1 MAVTKT
7 SQSAKLIIKVQ
18 TKTNA
23 KGEAVYA
30 QRSISNLN
38 PAVADSDV
46 YTVGSAVAGL
56 QKYPVETVSRQDT
69 AALAN
74 A

>member
-18 TKTNA
+18 TKTDAN
-23 KGEAVYA
+23 GDAVYA

-46 YTVGSAVAGL
+46 YTVGTAVAAL
-56 QKYPVETVSRQDT
+56 QKYPVEAVSRQDV
-69 AALAN
+69 AALVN

>member
-18 TKTNA
+18 TKTDAN
-23 KGEAVYA
+23 GDAVYA
-30 QRSISNLN
+30 QRSINNLN
-38 PAVADSDV
+38 PVVADSEV
-46 YTVGSAVAGL
+46 YTVGTVVAEL
-56 QKYPVETVSRQDT
+56 QKYPVEAVSRQDV
-69 AALAN
+69 AALVN

>member
-1 MAVTKT
+1 MAVVKMN
-7 SQSAKLIIKVQ
+7 QSAKLIIKVQ
-18 TKTNA
+18 TKTDAN
-23 KGEAVYA
+23 GEAVYA

-38 PAVADSDV
+38 PAVVDNDV
-46 YTVGSAVAGL
+46 YTVGTAIAGL

>member
-1 MAVTKT
+1 MAVVKMN
-7 SQSAKLIIKVQ
+7 QSAKLIIKVQ
-18 TKTNA
+18 TKTDAN
-23 KGEAVYA
+23 GEAVYA

>member
-18 TKTNA
+18 TKTDAN
-23 KGEAVYA
+23 GDAVYA

-46 YTVGSAVAGL
+46 YTVGTAVAGL

>member
-23 KGEAVYA
+23 NGEAVYA

-38 PAVADSDV
+38 PAVTDSDV

>member
-23 KGEAVYA
+23 NGDAVYA

-38 PAVADSDV
+38 PAVVDSDV
-46 YTVGSAVAGL
+46 YTVGSAIGAL
-56 QKYPVETVSRQDT
+56 QKYPVEVVSRQDL
-69 AALAN
+69 ASLAN